1 MYCVKYAGMV
11 KLANTHDSGSCV
23 ARLAGSS
30 PVTRTKLTALAGG
43 FINFGKGFL

>member
-1 MYCVKYAGMV
+1 MV

-30 PVTRTKLTALAGG
+30 PVTRTKYRVHTFVWALY
-43 FINFGKGFL
+43 FLLIIDGT